1 MVLKA
6 NKKFI
11 DLSNIKHLLTNGE
24 KNADFL
30 TFEISKN
37 YNSVDLS
44 DCIFILRAVNSNEN
58 LIEQTLKKQI
68 ENDSIFLTWV
78 VDEYFTA
85 ISGVLKL
92 EIRGIKSDELV
103 IKYDLSDIY
112 VRESAVGEGIPEIP
126 ETTVIQGEKGDK
138 GDTGADGLSAYE
150 IWLKQGNSGTESD
163 FLESLKGDKGEQGL
177 QGQKG
182 DTGEQGLQG
191 IQGENGKDG
200 LNGQNGESAYEI
212 WLDLGNIGTESDF
225 LQSLKG
231 EKGDTGEQGL
241 QGIQGEKG
249 DTGER
254 GLQGV
259 QGEKGDTGQDGAD
272 GKNGKDGT
280 DGQDGKNG
288 FSPIVEVLGI
298 QPETA
303 EIGCFLRITYFDDQQ
318 QKVITVLTENLK
330 ANSDTSCTSVIKET
344 LLNTLNF
351 SSSEETLQNYGN
363 SVYIYESSAENFQTL
378 SEIVDKW
385 GGLDSSN
392 NFVSKANSNF
402 GINLSNWSEMNVS
415 TGILFT
421 HKLKLF
427 TGRLLFSIYA
437 NFSNWTNQI
446 LNFHLIQA
454 ETLEQA
460 ISKAL
465 AGEYAQSMD
474 YTLAGSLAQTD
485 DIFAFGSVSAGN
497 YYLYIDGTA
506 KGDNSNFTYAKIEYL
521 NY

>member
-92 EIRGIKSDELV
+92 EIKGIKSDELV

-163 FLESLKGDKGEQGL
+163 FLESLKGEQGL

-182 DTGEQGLQG
+182 DTGEQGLKG

-200 LNGQNGESAYEI
+200 LNGQDGKSAYEI

-225 LQSLKG
+225 FESL
-231 EKGDTGEQGL
+231 KGDTGEQGL
-241 QGIQGEKG
+241 QGIQGK
-249 DTGER
+249 
-254 GLQGV
+254 
-259 QGEKGDTGQDGAD
+259 
-272 GKNGKDGT
+272 

-288 FSPIVEVLGI
+288 FSPIVEVLSI
-298 QPETA
+298 HPETA

-318 QKVITVLTENLK
+318 QKLITVLTENLK
-330 ANSDTSCTSVIKET
+330 ANSDTPSTSVIKET
-344 LLNTLNF
+344 LLNTLGF
-351 SSSEETLQNYGN
+351 SNSEETLQNYGN

-378 SEIVDKW
+378 SEIVNKW

-465 AGEYAQSMD
+465 VGEYAQSMD